1 MNPHN
6 FYAAVAPASRHYG
19 SAWMQSALEAR
30 RCADAAGRSSQ
41 NELDE
46 YLKSPLE
53 RIDPGQIIRWW
64 GVNLRQYISEDA
76 LDLSMF
82 PQTNSLRYPTL
93 ARMAKDYLA
102 IQGSSVP
109 SERAFSL
116 AGMDS
121 TKRRNALKSD
131 IFEALQI
138 LKSAYRNGLLSA
150 QVEAEAFARLLD
162 ELEHWDV

>member
-1 MNPHN
+1 M
-6 FYAAVAPASRHYG
+6 
-19 SAWMQSALEAR
+19 
-30 RCADAAGRSSQ
+30 
-41 NELDE
+41 
-46 YLKSPLE
+46 
-53 RIDPGQIIRWW
+53 
-64 GVNLRQYISEDA
+64 DA
-76 LDLSMF
+76 LDLTMF
-82 PQTNSLRYPTL
+82 SQTNSLCYPTL

-109 SERAFSL
+109 SERVFSL

-150 QVEAEAFARLLD
+150 QVEAEVFARLLD
-162 ELEHWDV
+162 ELKQWDL